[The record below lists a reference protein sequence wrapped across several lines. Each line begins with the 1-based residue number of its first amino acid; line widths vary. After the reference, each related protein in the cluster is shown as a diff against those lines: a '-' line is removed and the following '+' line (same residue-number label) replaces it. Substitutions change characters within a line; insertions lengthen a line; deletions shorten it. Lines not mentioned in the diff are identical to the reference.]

1 MTLRAA
7 LLAASLL
14 ATPILA
20 KAQEAIRIG
29 VEAGP
34 TSLDPHFASL
44 ITNIAF
50 SRHVFQPLMEQD
62 HRQELRPA
70 VATAFRVRAI
80 ETAGLGDDASTRP
93 RPFPRRRSR

>member
-1 MTLRAA
+1 MRLRAA
-7 LLAASLL
+7 LLAAAL
-14 ATPILA
+14 AAPPALA
-20 KAQEAIRIG
+20 QDGLRIG

-62 HRQELRPA
+62 HRQDLRPPSPPPSA
-70 VATAFRVRAI
+70 RW
-80 ETAGLGDDASTRP
+80 TR
-93 RPFPRRRSR
+93 RPGR